1 MAGQLARSGTSAGAN
16 YAEARAAE
24 SRRDFIHKLKL
35 VLKEL
40 RESLFWLRLSK
51 RLNLA
56 KENQLDVAI
65 DECDELIAILVR
77 SISTARKNQKNNE
90 CRTRNNE

>member
-1 MAGQLARSGTSAGAN
+1 MASQLARCGTSAGAN

-40 RESLFWLRLSK
+40 RETLFWLRLCG

-56 KENQLDVAI
+56 LASDLDEAI
-65 DECDELIAILVR
+65 EECNELIAILVK
-77 SISTARKNQKNNE
+77 SIETARNRQ
-90 CRTRNNE
+90 

>member
-1 MAGQLARSGTSAGAN
+1 LAGQLARSGTSAGAN

-51 RLNLA
+51 RLKLGEENLLNGA
-56 KENQLDVAI
+56 M
-65 DECDELIAILVR
+65 DECNELIGIFVR
-77 SISTARKNQKNNE
+77 SIATSRKSQKNNE
-90 CRTRNNE
+90 ILNKE